1 VGEGRR
7 LEQFLGFLQ
16 RFGLGRLTAILG
28 VSAGVAAALFA
39 LVFNLGSEPKALLY
53 SNLDMKEAASI
64 TQALDQAGVKYEAKG
79 DGTTIMVPRDK
90 VASTRLMLSSKG
102 LPTSGS
108 VGYEIFDN
116 SNALGQTDF
125 VQNLNRQRA
134 LEGELA
140 RTIRSLD
147 GVTFARVQLVLPKRQ
162 LFEDEAEQPS
172 ASVVIGVV
180 GRQPAADQVR
190 ALQNLVAGAVP
201 NLKPE
206 RVTIV
211 DQNSKLLAGGDSQAQ
226 AGAAADDQRTATEE
240 NMKKR
245 IKELVEGIVGPG
257 KARVQVTADLDLN
270 QVTTQEEKFDPDG
283 QVVRSTQTTEET
295 AKQNQGEISG
305 QASASAN
312 IPGTPGANTTA
323 NNGSTS
329 GHNEE
334 TTNYE
339 ISKTTKTT
347 IEEPGSIRKLSV
359 AVAVDGI
366 TAIGPDGKPG
376 AYTARTAAEMQ
387 RIDQLVRSA
396 VGFDATRGDQ
406 VNVINVRFER
416 DPASAGI
423 GSTGGKML
431 DFDKNDLMR
440 GAELL
445 VLAAVAALIIFFV
458 VRPLLASTAGG
469 GGRPMNFA
477 GMRALPGGPGGAGG
491 GAGGA
496 QGQITYDANT
506 GEALALPNASPSE
519 MDSRIDIARIEGQ
532 VRVSSV
538 KSVSDFVE
546 RHPEESVSI
555 LRGWLH
561 EA

>member
-1 VGEGRR
+1 MGEGRR

-16 RFGLGRLTAILG
+16 RFGLGRLAAILG

-39 LVFNLGSEPKALLY
+39 LVLNLGSEPKALLY
-53 SNLDMKEAASI
+53 SNLDMKEASSI

-180 GRQPAADQVR
+180 GRQPAAEQVR

-240 NMKKR
+240 NIKKR

-295 AKQNQGEISG
+295 AKQSQGETSG

-329 GHNEE
+329 GHNDE

-347 IEEPGSIRKLSV
+347 IEEPGSIKRLSV
-359 AVAVDGI
+359 AVAVDGA

-376 AYTARTAAEMQ
+376 AYTPRNAAEMQ

-416 DPASAGI
+416 DPAAAGM
-423 GSTGGKML
+423 GSTGTKML

-458 VRPLLASTAGG
+458 ARPLLVSTAGG

-477 GMRALPGGPGGAGG
+477 GVRALPGAPGGGG
-491 GAGGA
+491 GASGGG
-496 QGQITYDANT
+496 QGQISYDANT
-506 GEALALPNASPSE
+506 GEPLALPNPGPSE

>member
-1 VGEGRR
+1 

-16 RFGLGRLTAILG
+16 RFGLGRLAAILG

-39 LVFNLGSEPKALLY
+39 LVLNLGSEPKALLY
-53 SNLDMKEAASI
+53 SNLDMKEASSI

-240 NMKKR
+240 NIKKR

-295 AKQNQGEISG
+295 AKQNQGETSG
-305 QASASAN
+305 QATASAN

-347 IEEPGSIRKLSV
+347 IEEPGSIKRLSV
-359 AVAVDGI
+359 AVAVDGA
-366 TAIGPDGKPG
+366 TAIGADGKPG

-416 DPASAGI
+416 DPAAAGI
-423 GSTGGKML
+423 GSTGSKMM

-445 VLAAVAALIIFFV
+445 VLAVVAVLIIFFV
-458 VRPLLASTAGG
+458 VRPLLTSTAGG
-469 GGRPMNFA
+469 GGRPMNF
-477 GMRALPGGPGGAGG
+477 GGVRALPGPPGGG
-491 GAGGA
+491 GASGG
-496 QGQITYDANT
+496 QGQISYDANT
-506 GEALALPNASPSE
+506 GEPLALPNPSPNE
-519 MDSRIDIARIEGQ
+519 IDNRIDIARIEGQ

>member
-1 VGEGRR
+1 MD
-7 LEQFLGFLQ
+7 QFLGFLQ

-53 SNLDMKEAASI
+53 SNLDMKEASSI

-79 DGTTIMVPRDK
+79 DGTTIMVARDK

-116 SNALGQTDF
+116 TNALGQTDF

-172 ASVVIGVV
+172 ASVVIGVA
-180 GRQPAADQVR
+180 GREPAGEQVR

-211 DQNSKLLAGGDSQAQ
+211 DQNSKLLAGGDSQAA

-240 NMKKR
+240 NIKKR

-283 QVVRSTQTTEET
+283 QVVRSTQTGEDTS
-295 AKQNQGEISG
+295 KQNQGETTG
-305 QASASAN
+305 QVSASAN

-323 NNGSTS
+323 NNGSTT

-347 IEEPGSIRKLSV
+347 IEEPGSIKRLSV
-359 AVAVDGI
+359 AVAVDGV
-366 TAIGPDGKPG
+366 TAAGPNGKPG
-376 AYTARTAAEMQ
+376 AYTARSAAEMQ
-387 RIDQLVRSA
+387 HIDQLVRSA

-416 DPASAGI
+416 DPSLVGVGA
-423 GSTGGKML
+423 TGPKLL

-445 VLAAVAALIIFFV
+445 VLAVVAALIIFFV

-469 GGRPMNFA
+469 GGRPMTMA
-477 GMRALPGGPGGAGG
+477 GVRALPSGPGGGQG

-496 QGQITYDANT
+496 GGHGQISYDTNS
-506 GEALALPNASPSE
+506 GEALALPNPGPSE

-538 KSVSDFVE
+538 KSVSDFVD